1 MVEQIVDSS
10 AEDRSAPEDWDLE
23 GVRRQLRQSF
33 GIDIPDLTPAALDRT
48 DVQGFRV
55 RLLEI
60 VEERAKQKEA
70 RCAELA
76 GRYAEIGYP
85 TLQGWAKQFLLESL
99 DTHWK
104 DHLLNMDHL
113 KEGIGLRGYGQR
125 DPKQE
130 YQKEGFVMFEEMLAS
145 MKGDFLERLFK
156 FQPPEPVRADEPPQ
170 IVAQARPPKI
180 VLNRGEDAE
189 PRPVKREAVKVGR
202 NDPCP
207 CGSGNKY
214 KRCHGR

>member
-1 MVEQIVDSS
+1 MLHETVE
-10 AEDRSAPEDWDLE
+10 ARYRE
-23 GVRRQLRQSF
+23 
-33 GIDIPDLTPAALDRT
+33 
-48 DVQGFRV
+48 
-55 RLLEI
+55 
-60 VEERAKQKEA
+60 KEA

-76 GRYAEIGYP
+76 ERFAAIGYP

-130 YQKEGFVMFEEMLAS
+130 YQKEGFEMFEEMLGS
-145 MKGDFLERLFK
+145 MKADFLERLFK
-156 FQPPEPVRADEPPQ
+156 FQPPEPVRMEEPPPVPQ
-170 IVAQARPPKI
+170 PRPQKL
-180 VLNRGEDAE
+180 VLNRGEEAE
-189 PRPVKREAVKVGR
+189 PAPARRDAPKVGR

-207 CGSGNKY
+207 CGSGQKY